1 MSCSQQFDDK
11 KVAILPARWGSS
23 RFPGKPLAEIAG
35 RSLIRRTY
43 ESVSASKKLD
53 RVIVATDDERI
64 FDHVLQFG
72 GQCVMT
78 SRSCSNGTERVGEAI
93 RLFCPEAEIV
103 VNVQGDEPCMPSY
116 VIDKMVEDLESIPEA
131 HVVTPVS
138 IGADEE
144 EIFTERKVKCVFDQ
158 QGRALYFS
166 RSLIPSQYKV
176 KTDVYIHLG
185 MYAFRRKA
193 LESYLSLP
201 KTPLSLSEDLE
212 QLRILESG
220 GNIHVCVSDVKPPS
234 VDYPE
239 DIKKVENYLLCHLNA
254 CS

>member
-1 MSCSQQFDDK
+1 MNASQRFNDK

-35 RSLIRRTY
+35 KSLIRRTY
-43 ESVSASKKLD
+43 ESISSSKKLD
-53 RVIVATDDERI
+53 RVIVATDDKRI
-64 FDHVLQFG
+64 YDHVLEFG

-78 SRSCSNGTERVGEAI
+78 SESCSNGTERVGEAA
-93 RLFCPEAEIV
+93 RLFCPEAEII

-116 VIDKMVEDLESIPEA
+116 VIDKMIEEMELRPE
-131 HVVTPVS
+131 VQIVTPVS
-138 IGADEE
+138 VGHDEE

-158 QGRALYFS
+158 NGRALYFS
-166 RSLIPSQYKV
+166 RSLIPSQFKV
-176 KTDVYIHLG
+176 KADIYIHLG
-185 MYAFRRKA
+185 VYAFRRDS
-193 LESYLSLP
+193 LETYLKLP

-220 GNIHVCVSDVKPPS
+220 GSVHVCMSDVKPPS